1 MMMNL
6 ITKTI
11 VFSLCVNVAIG
22 VLDSSRNTTFT
33 SSRNTT
39 FTSTTFFV
47 SPTGNDNTGDG
58 SISNP
63 WASPFRAQQAVRVAI
78 ALGINSDIFVYLRSG
93 LYSLASTL
101 EFTTLDSAPKGFTIH
116 WSAYAGES
124 PLLHGG
130 AIVTN
135 WKLIDASRNLY
146 SASLPDD
153 VIDTRQVYIDNVR
166 MIPATSGPGGYDKWT
181 ITDYG
186 YTTDSSSC
194 PPGWNDPMQ
203 DVSDIEFR
211 FTGSGSSWTECR
223 VRIASISTLP
233 GGGCNITMKA
243 PGFQLARNRFY
254 GQGVQRPVYLQ
265 NIVSLLNSNTQ
276 GQGVVNSATRTIY
289 YVPVTGQDMTSAFSV
304 VPRPEVE
311 VLLSMTGDES
321 GTNLIPVRGI
331 SIEGINFAY
340 AGGLEFSNDNG
351 YVDMQSSF
359 RVLPTSTV
367 DDTTWEPI
375 HGNLRFYT
383 VENITITN
391 CTFMH
396 LGQTA
401 IEIADGSQGV
411 SVINNTFLDISCGAI
426 YFGQVNDLNISAIRE
441 NRDFFIS
448 QNYAL
453 GIPSEFYDC
462 SVILGGFVVNAT
474 VSSNTI
480 INNSN
485 TGISIGWGWSR
496 DEAVNSG
503 STLITKNWV
512 DGSNYLLEDGGSIYV
527 LGPQPNSQMIENYI
541 SNQKKLFGALYTDEG
556 SAYWYISRNVVKNVP
571 EWLHIWT
578 PSIHDELVEFNW
590 SDQTYQDVHGT
601 NCTVRNNTFITP
613 GDPFPADAQAII
625 NAAGVAWMNGPK

>member
-1 MMMNL
+1 MNL
-6 ITKTI
+6 ITKSI
-11 VFSLCVNVAIG
+11 VFSLCVNVAIA
-22 VLDSSRNTTFT
+22 VRNTTFT
-33 SSRNTT
+33 SNI
-39 FTSTTFFV
+39 FFL

-63 WASPFRAQQAVRVAI
+63 WASPFRAQQAVRDAI

-203 DVSDIEFR
+203 DISDIELR

-375 HGNLRFYT
+375 HGN
-383 VENITITN
+383 
-391 CTFMH
+391 
-396 LGQTA
+396 
-401 IEIADGSQGV
+401 
-411 SVINNTFLDISCGAI
+411 
-426 YFGQVNDLNISAIRE
+426 
-441 NRDFFIS
+441 
-448 QNYAL
+448 
-453 GIPSEFYDC
+453 
-462 SVILGGFVVNAT
+462 
-474 VSSNTI
+474 
-480 INNSN
+480 
-485 TGISIGWGWSR
+485 
-496 DEAVNSG
+496 
-503 STLITKNWV
+503 
-512 DGSNYLLEDGGSIYV
+512 
-527 LGPQPNSQMIENYI
+527 
-541 SNQKKLFGALYTDEG
+541 
-556 SAYWYISRNVVKNVP
+556 
-571 EWLHIWT
+571 
-578 PSIHDELVEFNW
+578 
-590 SDQTYQDVHGT
+590 
-601 NCTVRNNTFITP
+601 
-613 GDPFPADAQAII
+613 
-625 NAAGVAWMNGPK
+625 